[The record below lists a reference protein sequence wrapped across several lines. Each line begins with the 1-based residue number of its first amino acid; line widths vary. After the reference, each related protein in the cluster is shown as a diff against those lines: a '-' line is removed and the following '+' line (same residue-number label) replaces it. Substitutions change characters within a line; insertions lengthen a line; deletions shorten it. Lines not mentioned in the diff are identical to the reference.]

1 MSQSTE
7 TELRQ
12 LVGRAVDGRYVLRE
26 LLGSG
31 GFGGV
36 YLTEQYILSSPV
48 RRVACKVSRATGV
61 TAQTAGDLFA
71 DVLHLAGA
79 MDAMTDVEARRHL
92 VHVHDGGIAADLG
105 DRAFLVMEYVLGR
118 SLADEFRQ
126 YQGGRVPRGLLL
138 KWARQ
143 ICVALRGLHA
153 QVPPLLHRDLKPD
166 NVLLGADGTIRL
178 IDFGLAARMLSGGQ
192 VLGTAGTIQYMA
204 PETADGASIPASDVY
219 SLGLLMYEGL
229 TGEYAFA
236 HLAPPVGLPSALYP
250 DWLEK
255 AKRHSPPPRPST
267 VAASVP
273 RWLDD
278 LVLSCLELRPA
289 DRLHSAE
296 EVIAAIDAGEQG
308 GGRTAPGAS
317 AVEEAQ
323 GLRERGE
330 AAEAVS
336 VAERSLRDTQLDTKT
351 RYTLL
356 RELGAAHTIL
366 GAHAEA
372 ARSYAEAGKLLS
384 LLNVSVAERCDLLAC
399 TEQAFRRAE
408 NTYQAEQFA
417 RRLRAE
423 CGGR

>member
-7 TELRQ
+7 TDLQQ
-12 LVGRAVDGRYVLRE
+12 LVGRAVDDRYVLRE
-26 LLGSG
+26 LIGFG

-36 YLTEQYILSSPV
+36 YLTEQYVLSHPV

-61 TAQTAGDLFA
+61 TAETAGELFA

-79 MDAMTDVEARRHL
+79 MEAMTDAEARRHL
-92 VHVHDGGIAADLG
+92 VHVYDGGIAADLG
-105 DRAFLVMEYVLGR
+105 GRAFLVMEYVLGR
-118 SLADEFRQ
+118 SLAEEFRQ
-126 YQGGRVPRGLLL
+126 YQGNRVPRGLLL

-166 NVLLGADGTIRL
+166 NLLLGADGTIRL
-178 IDFGLAARMLSGGQ
+178 IDFGLAARMLGGGQ

-250 DWLEK
+250 EWLEE
-255 AKRHSPPPRPST
+255 AKRQSPPPRPST

-278 LVLSCLELRPA
+278 LILGCLELRPA

-296 EVIAAIDAGEQG
+296 EVIAAIDAGEQV
-308 GGRTAPGAS
+308 GGRTGPGAS

-330 AAEAVS
+330 AAQAVS
-336 VAERSLRDTQLDTKT
+336 VAERSLRNPQLDTKT

-356 RELGAAHTIL
+356 GELGAAHTTL

-384 LLNVSVAERCDLLAC
+384 LLKVTAAERCDLLAR
-399 TEQAFRRAE
+399 TEQAFRRAG

-417 RRLRAE
+417 QRRRAE